1 MILWIWIMEL
11 GLAKGK
17 VALGECHL
25 QAKELANRVI
35 ERLKPVFPGAEF
47 AHVGSTAIPNIKA
60 KPIAD
65 IAVCL
70 SDLSLAK
77 AKRDELELLGLIFRG
92 EDVPN
97 QILYAM
103 ENENG
108 ESIAFV
114 HFCQKGDSRFEDYL
128 FFRDFLSSHPEKAK
142 EYGELKE
149 SLAKRF
155 PNERKNYT
163 AGKAEFF
170 DSILSL
176 RVR

>member
-1 MILWIWIMEL
+1 MEL

-70 SDLSLAK
+70 THISLAK
-77 AKRDELELLGLIFRG
+77 AKNDELELLGLIFRG

-103 ENENG
+103 ENE
-108 ESIAFV
+108 
-114 HFCQKGDSRFEDYL
+114 KGGIHRL
-128 FFRDFLSSHPEKAK
+128 RPFLS
-142 EYGELKE
+142 
-149 SLAKRF
+149 KR
-155 PNERKNYT
+155 
-163 AGKAEFF
+163 
-170 DSILSL
+170 
-176 RVR
+176 